1 MAAKKTAR
9 KAPKKAAK
17 KSAKKAAPKSAKRS
31 AAKKSTAGKSVK
43 KAAKKSAKRAS
54 AKKAATYKVPPV
66 PVSGSRSSVS
76 TISTTPKPATSS
88 YSAPKKAQSS
98 TGSSNKIMFAVILGI
113 AVLAVAVI
121 AKGSSTSDE
130 ATTVTPTPAASES
143 AMPTESASPATS
155 ASSAPLAAHE
165 APIKIVAH
173 YTASGATVF
182 WKAPATATE
191 GITGYNL
198 ELRAGNTGEWKLVA
212 TVPATQFSQ
221 DITKTDSTGWAQVKV
236 STVYSDGEVVAGKIF
251 GLPGSWA

>member
-1 MAAKKTAR
+1 
-9 KAPKKAAK
+9 
-17 KSAKKAAPKSAKRS
+17 
-31 AAKKSTAGKSVK
+31 
-43 KAAKKSAKRAS
+43 
-54 AKKAATYKVPPV
+54 
-66 PVSGSRSSVS
+66 
-76 TISTTPKPATSS
+76 
-88 YSAPKKAQSS
+88 
-98 TGSSNKIMFAVILGI
+98 MFAVILGI
-113 AVLAVAVI
+113 VILAVAVI
-121 AKGSSTSDE
+121 AKGSSNNDE

-143 AMPTESASPATS
+143 AMTTTPSQSASPS
-155 ASSAPLAAHE
+155 ASTSSAPLAAHE

-198 ELRAGNTGEWKLVA
+198 ELRSGATGAWKLVA

-236 STVYSDGEVVAGKIF
+236 STVYSDGQVVAGKVF

>member
-1 MAAKKTAR
+1 
-9 KAPKKAAK
+9 
-17 KSAKKAAPKSAKRS
+17 
-31 AAKKSTAGKSVK
+31 
-43 KAAKKSAKRAS
+43 
-54 AKKAATYKVPPV
+54 
-66 PVSGSRSSVS
+66 
-76 TISTTPKPATSS
+76 
-88 YSAPKKAQSS
+88 
-98 TGSSNKIMFAVILGI
+98 MFAVILGI
-113 AVLAVAVI
+113 VILAVAVI
-121 AKGSSTSDE
+121 AKGSSTDDE

-143 AMPTESASPATS
+143 TMPTESASPA

-198 ELRAGNTGEWKLVA
+198 ELRAGNSGEWKLVA

-221 DITKTDSTGWAQVKV
+221 DITKTDATGWAQVKV

>member
-9 KAPKKAAK
+9 KAPKKA
-17 KSAKKAAPKSAKRS
+17 
-31 AAKKSTAGKSVK
+31 VK
-43 KAAKKSAKRAS
+43 KAAKKSTKRSSAKKSNARKVAKKSVKKSSKRAS
-54 AKKAATYKVPPV
+54 KNSSSYKVPPV
-66 PVSGSRSSVS
+66 PLSGSRSSVS

-88 YSAPKKAQSS
+88 YSAPKKANSS
-98 TGSSNKIMFAVILGI
+98 SGSSNKVMFAVILGI
-113 AVLAVAVI
+113 VILAVAVI
-121 AKGSSTSDE
+121 AKGSSSDDE

-143 AMPTESASPATS
+143 VMPTESASPA
-155 ASSAPLAAHE
+155 ASTTPAPLAAHG

-173 YTASGATVF
+173 YTATGATVF

-198 ELRAGNTGEWKLVA
+198 ELRSGNTGEWKLVA

-221 DITKTDSTGWAQVKV
+221 DITKNDSTGWYQVKV

>member
-17 KSAKKAAPKSAKRS
+17 KAAKKSAAKS
-31 AAKKSTAGKSVK
+31 AKKSTARKSAK
-43 KAAKKSAKRAS
+43 KVAKKSAKRS
-54 AKKAATYKVPPV
+54 SKKSATYKVPPV
-66 PVSGSRSSVS
+66 PVSGARSSVS
-76 TISTTPKPATSS
+76 TISTTPKPADSSS
-88 YSAPKKAQSS
+88 YAVPKKSQFSS
-98 TGSSNKIMFAVILGI
+98 GSSSKVIIAVVLGI
-113 AVLAVAVI
+113 IILAVAVV
-121 AKGSSTSDE
+121 AKSSSNNDE

-143 AMPTESASPATS
+143 AMPSASASAT
-155 ASSAPLAAHE
+155 SAPLAAHA

-182 WKAPATATE
+182 WKAPETATE

-198 ELRAGNTGEWKLVA
+198 ELRAGNSGEWKLVA
-212 TVPATQFSQ
+212 TVPVTQFSQ
-221 DITKTDSTGWAQVKV
+221 DITKTDATGWAQVKV